1 MGYFIVFITLLIA
14 LRLTELYISARNE
27 NWLLSQG
34 AIEYGRGHYP
44 FVVTMHTCFIISLAA
59 EYFFTDRPHPVSYI
73 FLALVAMVLLFK
85 WWLMNSLGK
94 YWNTRI
100 YRIPGSVAVRKG
112 PYKFIRHP
120 NYVDVVCEI
129 AMIPLVFHLYYTAI
143 IFSVLNAIMLTVRI
157 SKENKVW
164 ADWK

>member
-1 MGYFIVFITLLIA
+1 MAFILYVSLLIV

-27 NWLLSQG
+27 KWLQSRG

-44 FVVTMHTCFIISLAA
+44 FVVALHTLFIASLVT
-59 EYFFTDRPHPVSYI
+59 EYFLNDTPHQLNYI
-73 FLALVAMVLLFK
+73 FLALVILVLLFK
-85 WWLMNSLGK
+85 WWLMSSLGK

-100 YRIPGSVAVRKG
+100 YRIPGSLAVKKG

-120 NYVDVVCEI
+120 NYIDVVCEI

-157 SKENKVW
+157 KEENKVW
-164 ADWK
+164 AG